1 VTEDPTPSSAEKPK
15 RGSLRAD
22 IIVGV
27 TNGVANVPDAM
38 ANALLAG
45 VSPIVGLYS
54 LLAGTPAAALT
65 TSSQFMTVA
74 VTSAMAVTVGSGLAA
89 VPADQRDAAIATMA
103 VLVGVF
109 MALFGLL
116 RGGRLLRFVSNAVMK
131 GFLNGV
137 AVLVIVGQLSNITG
151 FSASRPTKAGKA
163 LATLLSVRE
172 WDPVTLA
179 VGLFTIALIVVLTRT
194 RLKDFAMLIAL
205 VVATA
210 GVYFLSI
217 DIPLVKSVSEIPN
230 GIPMPGI
237 PELSLVPGLVVPA
250 LSVAL
255 IGLVQG
261 GGISKAFANSDGTY
275 PNPSR
280 DMIGQGIGNVAAG
293 AFGGMPIG
301 ASVSSTALAVSGGA
315 RTRWANVM
323 IGAVVAVVLILLGP
337 LVELVPL
344 TVLAGILIVVG
355 VSAIDIGGMRD
366 VWNASKESAVIMGI
380 TLGSM
385 LVMPVQF
392 AVILGAALSAVQ
404 YVYSSSKDVR
414 VVALHRL
421 PDGQWSEQPAPDV
434 LPSNEVTVVDIYGSV
449 FYAGVELVDKLLP
462 SVGDAERPVLV
473 VRLRSHAEVGST
485 FILMIRRYHEQ
496 IRAAGGRLIL
506 AGVSGRLMVQLESTG
521 VLGEIGA
528 ENALPMTDVVF
539 QSVAAAIE
547 LGDAWLAGSGSDDGL
562 PR

>member
-1 VTEDPTPSSAEKPK
+1 MTDDPTPTPTPSPAKKPA
-15 RGSLRAD
+15 RGNLRAD

-54 LLAGTPAAALT
+54 LLAGTPAAALS
-65 TSSQFMTVA
+65 TSSEFMTVA

-89 VPADQRDAAIATMA
+89 VPAAERDTAIATMA

-151 FSASRPTKAGKA
+151 FNSSRQTKFGKSIE
-163 LATLLSVRE
+163 TLLNVRA
-172 WDPVTLA
+172 WDLVTLT
-179 VGLFTIALIVVLTRT
+179 VGLLTVALIVVLIRT
-194 RLKDFAMLIAL
+194 RLKDFAMLITL
-205 VVATA
+205 MVATA
-210 GVYFLSI
+210 AVFFLKI

-230 GIPMPGI
+230 GLPMPSM
-237 PELSLVPGLVVPA
+237 PQLSLVPGLAIPA

-261 GGISKAFANSDGTY
+261 GGISKAFPNADGTY
-275 PNPSR
+275 PNSSR
-280 DMIGQGIGNVAAG
+280 DMIGQGIGNVASG
-293 AFGGMPIG
+293 AFGGMPVG
-301 ASVSSTALAVSGGA
+301 ASVSSTAIAVSGGA
-315 RTRWANVM
+315 RTRWANVT
-323 IGAVVAVVLILLGP
+323 IGVVVAVVLILLGP

-355 VSAIDIGGMRD
+355 ASAIDVNGMRD

-392 AVILGAALSAVQ
+392 AVLLGAALSAVQ

-414 VVALHRL
+414 VVALRRL
-421 PDGQWSEQPAPDV
+421 PDGQWSEQAPPEV
-434 LPSNEVTVVDIYGSV
+434 LPSNQVTVVDIYGSV

-462 SVGDAERPVLV
+462 SVGGAERPVLV

-485 FILMIRRYHEQ
+485 FILMIRRYHGL
-496 IRAAGGRLIL
+496 IRTAGGRLIL
-506 AGVSGRLMVQLESTG
+506 AGVNDRLMAQLVSTG
-521 VLGEIGA
+521 VLDEIGA
-528 ENALPMTDVVF
+528 ENVLPMTDVVF
-539 QSVAAAIE
+539 QSTAAAIE
-547 LGDAWLAGSGSDDGL
+547 LGEEALRAEKQG
-562 PR
+562 

>member
-1 VTEDPTPSSAEKPK
+1 MTASPTPSPDAPEKRDGP
-15 RGSLRAD
+15 RAD

-27 TNGVANVPDAM
+27 TNGVANIPDAM

-45 VSPIVGLYS
+45 VSPIAGLYA

-74 VTSAMAVTVGSGLAA
+74 VTSAMAVIVGSGLAA
-89 VPADQRDAAIATMA
+89 VPAVQRDAAVATLA
-103 VLVGVF
+103 ALVGVF

-137 AVLVIVGQLSNITG
+137 ALLVIVGQLSNITG
-151 FSASRPTKAGKA
+151 FGASRSTKFGKA
-163 LATLLSVRE
+163 IETALNVRA
-172 WDPVTLA
+172 WNPVTLA
-179 VGLFTIALIVVLTRT
+179 VGLLTIVIIVALMRT

-205 VVATA
+205 VAATA
-210 GVYFLSI
+210 GVYFLKI
-217 DIPLVKSVSEIPN
+217 DIPLVRSVSEIPN
-230 GIPMPGI
+230 GLPMPRM
-237 PELSLVPGLVVPA
+237 PELALVPGLVIPA

-261 GGISKAFANSDGTY
+261 GGISKAFPNADGTY
-275 PNPSR
+275 PDSSR
-280 DMIGQGIGNVAAG
+280 DMIGQGVGNLASG

-301 ASVSSTALAVSGGA
+301 ASVSSTAMAVSGGA
-315 RTRWANVM
+315 RTRWSNVV
-323 IGAVVAVVLILLGP
+323 IGVVVAVVLLLLGP

-355 VSAIDIGGMRD
+355 VSAIDINGMRD
-366 VWNASKESAVIMGI
+366 VWNASKESAVVMLI

-385 LVMPVQF
+385 LLMPVQY
-392 AVILGAALSAVQ
+392 AVLLGAALSAVQ

-414 VVALHRL
+414 VVQLHRL
-421 PDGQWSEQPAPDV
+421 PDGQWSEQAPPEM
-434 LPSNEVTVVDIYGSV
+434 LPSDAVTVVDIYGSV

-462 SVGDAERPVLV
+462 SVGTAQRPVLV

-496 IRAAGGRLIL
+496 IHAAGGRLIL
-506 AGVSGRLMVQLESTG
+506 AGVRDRLMAQLTSTG
-521 VLGEIGA
+521 VLEEIGA

-539 QSVAAAIE
+539 QSTAAAVE
-547 LGDAWLAGSGSDDGL
+547 LGEAWLRD
-562 PR
+562 R